1 MDCIGQLNCCLCLA
15 ISFDDP
21 GTRLVASFQY
31 CWEWKNPDTFSFR
44 RWWYPVWADPLI
56 HEVILYLIV
65 SDWNSSWFPSDF
77 QVSRVDASRLSS
89 SGSFFGRCF
98 GLRPVWKVSSGLL
111 NCSIFS
117 VFNSLRPTF
126 LFYAAR
132 SRAAALVCFSLCVC
146 VCGCLSVWLIYS
158 FQSARFS
165 RCFFYWVSL
174 YFTVF
179 WFYQVVMIVMV
190 LLDFY

>member
-1 MDCIGQLNCCLCLA
+1 MSCHLIRWSWDSSSCIIPILFSRMKDPRYFFVSAMMISCLGGSIDPWSDIIFNC
-15 ISFDDP
+15 I
-21 GTRLVASFQY
+21 RL
-31 CWEWKNPDTFSFR
+31 EP
-44 RWWYPVWADPLI
+44 
-56 HEVILYLIV
+56 
-65 SDWNSSWFPSDF
+65 SWFPSDF

-179 WFYQVVMIVMV
+179 FGSTR
-190 LLDFY
+190 L